1 MSRPAGPAARAGL
14 QPGDLVLA
22 LDGKRMEN
30 GRQLRI
36 NLYTRGVSDTVVLDV
51 QRGDRK
57 LSLRVPVGERDSDVG
72 RLKDLVGA
80 TGADQSAGRA
90 RAQPHARR
98 SPSCCPIFAAR
109 KAWSSPA
116 SRNWC
121 PYSQQGRLQPGDVIY
136 SLNGKVIETTADLNT
151 ATSTF
156 KPGTAAVLQIERSGT
171 LMYLA
176 FRVER

>member
-1 MSRPAGPAARAGL
+1 M
-14 QPGDLVLA
+14 LA

-36 NLYTRGVSDTVVLDV
+36 NLYARGVSDTVVIDV

-57 LSLRVPVGERDSDVG
+57 LSLKVPVGERDSDVG
-72 RLKDLVGA
+72 RLKDLVA
-80 TGADQSAGRA
+80 QQVPIRA
-90 RAQPHARR
+90 LGVLGLNLTPQIAELLPNLRR
-98 SPSCCPIFAAR
+98 Q
-109 KAWSSPA
+109 KGVVVA
-116 SRNWC
+116 SVTQLV

-156 KPGTAAVLQIERSGT
+156 KPGTAAVLQ
-171 LMYLA
+171 
-176 FRVER
+176 VEDQGR